1 MSGNP
6 PLAPAAIA
14 AFAFIAATW
23 EGVVHGGDA
32 SPPTSEAVDGAIA
45 RGVEFLLADQNSDGS
60 WGTARRTKRLNI
72 YAPAPGAHHAFRA
85 AVTALGLEALIEA
98 GRGRE
103 DVEKAIA
110 RGEEW
115 LLRELPRVRRADGT
129 AIYNVWSHAYAIQA
143 LVRLLDR
150 HRGEDGPRAA
160 LRKLIDGQIDLLGR
174 YESVDGGWGYYDFDF
189 HTQKPGAGSTSF
201 VNATVLVAFHRAK
214 KAGFS
219 LPAAVVERALAATE
233 RQRKSDHSYLY
244 GEYLKWRPM
253 QGINRP
259 GGSLGRSQA
268 CNVALRYWGKSHVT
282 DAVLDGWL
290 QKLADRNLWLE
301 FGRKRP
307 IPHESYFQVAAY
319 FFYYGHYY
327 GALALEELPLEARR
341 RHQDAISSLLLP
353 LQEKDGSW
361 WDFPFYDYHQPYGT
375 AFALMTLAR
384 CRRGL

>member
-1 MSGNP
+1 MNGRIA
-6 PLAPAAIA
+6 LALALLASHSIA
-14 AFAFIAATW
+14 ARLP
-23 EGVVHGGDA
+23 GGEE
-32 SPPTSEAVDGAIA
+32 PPAREAIDRAIA
-45 RGVEFLLADQNSDGS
+45 RGVEFLLASQNPDGS
-60 WGTARRTKRLNI
+60 WGAARRTKRLNI

-85 AVTALGLEALIEA
+85 AVTALCVESLIEV

-103 DVEKAIA
+103 EVEKAIG

-115 LLRELPRVRRADGT
+115 LLRELPHLRRADGT
-129 AIYNVWSHAYAIQA
+129 AIYNVWGHAYAIQA

-150 HRGEDGPRAA
+150 HPEGDERRAA
-160 LRKLIDGQIDLLGR
+160 LRKLIDGQIDFLAR

-189 HTQKPGAGSTSF
+189 HTQKPGASSTSF

-219 LPAAVVERALAATE
+219 LPAKIVERAVDATE
-233 RQRKSDHSYLY
+233 RQRKPDHSYLY

-268 CNVALRYWGKSHVT
+268 CNVALRYWGKTHVT
-282 DAVLDGWL
+282 DAVLDVWL
-290 QKLADRNLWLE
+290 QKLADRNLWLD

-327 GALALEELPLEARR
+327 GALALEELKPEART
-341 RHQDAISSLLLP
+341 RHQDSIASLILP
-353 LQEKDGSW
+353 LQEADGSW

-375 AFALMTLAR
+375 AFALMTLQR